1 MKSNE
6 RALVDNY
13 KPSSKQVDKFL
24 SDSLERAG
32 GDTELLTRGMAWVT
46 TKLLVEVEILKEL
59 LDREL
64 YRGRTSHKPRG
75 LDTGNARSKKRPAG
89 APVQHNLGGSTKAHV
104 IAAYEQFFSQA
115 QESASD
121 AARMYLIEQ
130 GVDINSRKGKSLVGN
145 FRRRINE
152 FHLRSNGKRLRRPIG
167 RKP

>member
-1 MKSNE
+1 MTPHK
-6 RALVDNY
+6 RALIDNY
-13 KPSSKQVDKFL
+13 KPTSSQVEKCL
-24 SDSLERAG
+24 SDARERAG

-46 TKLLVEVEILKEL
+46 TKLLVQVEILKEL

-64 YRGRTSHKPRG
+64 DRGRTSHKPRG

-104 IAAYEQFFSQA
+104 IAAYEQFYPQA

-121 AARMYLIEQ
+121 AARMYLIGQ
-130 GVDINSRKGKSLVGN
+130 GVDVNSREGKSLVGN